1 MPGGLRSQPH
11 KTWCGQHSCSS
22 ACQRALL
29 AGFHIL
35 GSVLALFTGF
45 GDLAKVTEVLPA
57 GQWCVHSGHACSE
70 RLTHFVQCTFPGA
83 VYLLSYLR
91 MVGRRFHQRKGV
103 YSLKRHYS
111 CIGAAL

>member
-1 MPGGLRSQPH
+1 MPGGVSGLSPTRPGVASIAALQ
-11 KTWCGQHSCSS
+11 CV
-22 ACQRALL
+22 LL

-45 GDLAKVTEVLPA
+45 GDLAKLTEVLSA

-70 RLTHFVQCTFPGA
+70 RLTHFVQRTFPGV

-91 MVGRRFHQRKGV
+91 MVGCRFHQRKGV
-103 YSLKRHYS
+103 SAH
-111 CIGAAL
+111 